1 MKTIDFEK
9 AVKAMGA
16 EILGFRY
23 FAKTGGKVVSCV
35 GKMNEL
41 TFIKWDDAGR
51 AFVYNQDPE
60 GEDCVSEYNINSL
73 PYERDNKFDL
83 KFE

>member
-9 AVKAMGA
+9 AIKAIGA

-23 FAKTGGKVVSCV
+23 YSKTGGTVVSCV